1 MMVTSLICLACF
13 FLGLPCVTQFGQ
25 YVLDLMDTYGAS
37 LSVMVI
43 AVAEMVA
50 IIWEDTSMVSVSS
63 TLPFQPS
70 DKGRAGMDCSIAKRM
85 HQHDQPAICLT
96 DPP

>member
-50 IIWEDTSMVSVSS
+50 II
-63 TLPFQPS
+63 
-70 DKGRAGMDCSIAKRM
+70 
-85 HQHDQPAICLT
+85 
-96 DPP
+96 